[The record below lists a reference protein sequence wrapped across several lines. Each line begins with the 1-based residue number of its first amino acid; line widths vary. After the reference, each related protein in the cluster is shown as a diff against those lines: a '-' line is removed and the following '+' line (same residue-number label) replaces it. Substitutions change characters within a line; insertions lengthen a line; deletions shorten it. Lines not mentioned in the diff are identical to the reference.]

1 MPNYVITIMS
11 EERITLLLT
20 RKVAGE
26 ATADE
31 LKELEELLQANRDI
45 IYYEEFLNELWRSP
59 DKPTLS
65 QAEIDKQY
73 DEHLLRFKDELT
85 FHPIEEDVFVTERA
99 SKSNKLKYLLL
110 IIPVLF
116 IAGFLLQKKIK
127 INPDG
132 TYTTIVAGKRMRKQF
147 QLPDGTKVWLNSESR
162 LSYEGDML
170 SKDTRSVKLIGEAFF
185 DVKHDKN
192 HPFIV
197 NTDKISI
204 KVLGTAF
211 DVQAYPNEEKSTT
224 TLIRGSI
231 ELSVKNIDHSKI
243 KLKPSEKFDLIEHK
257 ELSKEATGPDSVR
270 NITLKLDN
278 IIPLKVGD
286 IQYTTETSWKENRLI
301 IQNESFKEL
310 APKLERWFGVHISI
324 NNNNALKYR
333 FTGVFTDEKIE
344 EALKAMQ
351 VIKQFNFKKEGND
364 VNIY

>member
-1 MPNYVITIMS
+1 MS

-20 RKVAGE
+20 RKIAGE

-31 LKELEELLQANRDI
+31 LKELNELLQTNRDI
-45 IYYEEFLNELWRSP
+45 IYYEEFLKELWRSP
-59 DKPTLS
+59 DKPALS
-65 QAEIDKQY
+65 QEVMDKQFNK
-73 DEHLLRFKDELT
+73 HLLKFGEELD
-85 FHPIEEDVFVTERA
+85 FHKAEEDVFITERV

-116 IAGFLLQKKIK
+116 IAGFLLQKKFK
-127 INPDG
+127 ATSNG
-132 TYTTIVAGKRMRKQF
+132 SYTTIMSGKGMRKQF
-147 QLPDGTKVWLNSESR
+147 QLPDGTRVWLNAESR

-170 SKDTRSVKLIGEAFF
+170 RKGTRTVKLVGEAFF
-185 DVKHDKN
+185 DVTHDKN

-211 DVQAYPNEEKSTT
+211 NVKAYPNEEKSTT

-231 ELSVKNIDHSKI
+231 ELSIKNVNHSKI

-257 ELSKEATGPDSVR
+257 ELSNEPTGPDSVR
-270 NITLKLDN
+270 NLTLKLDN
-278 IIPLKVGD
+278 ITPLKVGGE
-286 IQYTTETSWKENRLI
+286 QYTTETSWKENRLI
-301 IQNESFKEL
+301 IQNESFEEL
-310 APKLERWFGVHISI
+310 TPKLERWFGVHIII
-324 NNNNALKYR
+324 NNDHVLKYR

-351 VIKQFNFKKEGND
+351 AIKQFNFKKENND